1 MRIILEWNNV
11 MISPA
16 VDMRKNV
23 NGLDSAN
30 VLDLQCIFPL
40 LLK

>member
-1 MRIILEWNNV
+1 MRIILKWNNV

-16 VDMRKNV
+16 VDMRKND
-23 NGLDSAN
+23 NGLDNAN